1 LIAIDLLHPD
11 SQKYIFFDFNHS
23 VINIEKTSWQCN
35 ILLAS
40 FLKKWKRPP
49 KCKENLQGV
58 KRKEVSMGLDRIAVE
73 IGGMAVKNLEGNDI
87 PLASLWAERR
97 VVLAFLRHFG

>member
-1 LIAIDLLHPD
+1 
-11 SQKYIFFDFNHS
+11 
-23 VINIEKTSWQCN
+23 
-35 ILLAS
+35 
-40 FLKKWKRPP
+40 
-49 KCKENLQGV
+49 
-58 KRKEVSMGLDRIAVE
+58 MGLDRIAVE